1 MSSIFAGGFS
11 WSLKDLPSVELDR
24 KGWELEVFSNVNDE
38 YDCVWHN
45 KLGFME
51 VGNGDYIAFDLL
63 VPNDPPVV
71 YLSHDDG
78 QGHGFILGHNFIDFM
93 NRWTRIG
100 CVGREGWQMFP
111 FLEGPNTGIMPDS
124 ENAIKWRDYLK
135 VSLG

>member
-1 MSSIFAGGFS
+1 MSDWLKWEENIQIFLNAIKQLGG
-11 WSLKDLPSVELDR
+11 
-24 KGWELEVFSNVNDE
+24 EVDDCLIKPP
-38 YDCVWHN
+38 DCVWHN

-51 VGNGDYIAFDLL
+51 VGKGDYIAFDLL